1 MNDIKNQEAKTGN
14 TQQEDRTGQ
23 YNNTRMKQNR
33 QTVRDRGEDK
43 DLNKGKG
50 VIT

>member
-1 MNDIKNQEAKTGN
+1 MTPRIRKRKLETHNRKIGQGN
-14 TQQEDRTGQ
+14 TTTLGL
-23 YNNTRMKQNR
+23 KQNR
-33 QTVRDRGEDK
+33 QTVRDRGKDK